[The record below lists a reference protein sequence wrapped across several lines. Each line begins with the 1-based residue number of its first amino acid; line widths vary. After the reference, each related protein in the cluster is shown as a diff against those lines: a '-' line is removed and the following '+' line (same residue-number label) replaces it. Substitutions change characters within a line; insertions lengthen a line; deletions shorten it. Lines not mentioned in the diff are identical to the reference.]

1 MTSDPLDKT
10 GVLPAG
16 DFIPDPSGSRGLQRL
31 YGEVESRAEGEA
43 PVLQQLSPEVLP
55 ELGPR
60 YQLIRKLG
68 QGGMGAVFLAVDQQ
82 SDTRVAIKTL
92 PTDIISDEYSLQR
105 FQKEIRLLSEV
116 NHTNIA
122 NLIDM
127 GRHGPTCFLVME
139 LVEGTDLKNVLER
152 AAALPERMALQIIR
166 EVCAGLEIAHHKGIV
181 HRDLKPANILLSA
194 LGVAGESPED
204 AVFAAVRSQVVP
216 AVKLTDFGL
225 ARHID
230 QGASL
235 QLTQT
240 SAMLGTPYYI
250 APEQCT
256 DSGELCPGTDVYAL
270 GITLFELLTGTTPF
284 NGDDPV
290 KLISMHCF
298 DDPPQLAKINS
309 EISEPTAQLVHR
321 AIQKNPDDRFV
332 DAGHLK
338 EEIDQILGGRVR
350 SNNVHPILPQTNGRL
365 FEAEWQWELDG
376 SHEDLWPLVSN
387 TERVNASVGLP
398 PVEYETRRDEQG
410 RKHRF
415 GSFRLGWTRLS
426 WEEHPFEWVEG
437 RRLSILREFEN
448 GPFRWFVS
456 QVELT
461 PKPQGGSRLSHRVKI
476 APRGWMGWLLA
487 YVEVNIKGRKPLDKV
502 YRRINEMVMG
512 RLQGG
517 AATDA
522 FTPPGKISSTSQN
535 RLNAIRQKLIQD
547 NVDTDSLQAL
557 LDFIIQAPPQEL
569 ARIRPRKLA
578 HRLALNENTFAA
590 TCLAACSAGLL
601 ELHWDILCPTCR
613 VAATV
618 KDTLKEIERHVHCES
633 CEHDFEVDLAKSV
646 ELIFRV
652 HPEVRQA
659 DLKTYC
665 LGGPEHAPHVV
676 AQVRLEANESLE
688 IDCHL
693 SPGAYV
699 VRGSQLPYTINLVA
713 DPSSGSNRTMLTL
726 DPSQASRRPIRILAG
741 RQVLLLSNQHAE
753 QLVIRLERSASQR
766 DAITAADAQ
775 RLPRFQELF
784 PGEKISRDRL
794 SNVSTCTL
802 LAFSV
807 TNILD
812 LFETLGDLQ
821 TCEQMEETF
830 GHFQRVV
837 QAHEGEV
844 IKESDD
850 KMVAKFPTAQLAMQ
864 AAGELHER
872 FANEDHSQAPQTQVA
887 VHRGVGMSTS
897 FNGKL
902 SFVGKSVTQLSRLL
916 ESADRR
922 SWVVSGDIAHD
933 QACLELLQASQRTLQ
948 KIDVAEGNTLY
959 EIQSR
964 NNSGP
969 A

>member
-10 GVLPAG
+10 GVLPASEFSPNAPG
-16 DFIPDPSGSRGLQRL
+16 SHRLPPVFPVQDSAEQAETTREQPQSSDRIP
-31 YGEVESRAEGEA
+31 Y
-43 PVLQQLSPEVLP
+43 
-55 ELGPR
+55 LGPR
-60 YQLIRKLG
+60 YEVLRKLG
-68 QGGMGAVFLAVDQQ
+68 QGGMGAVYLALDHE
-82 SDTRVAIKTL
+82 SNTRVAIKTL
-92 PTDIISDEYSLQR
+92 PTDIVSDEYSMQR

-116 NHTNIA
+116 NHTNVA
-122 NLIDM
+122 NLIDV
-127 GRHGPTCFLVME
+127 GRHDRNCFLVME
-139 LVEGTDLKNVLER
+139 LVEGTDLKHVVESYG
-152 AAALPERMALQIIR
+152 ALPERVALQIIR
-166 EVCAGLEIAHHKGIV
+166 EVCAGLEVAHRKGIV

-194 LGVAGESPED
+194 IGVEGESPED
-204 AVFAAVRSQVVP
+204 AVFAAVQSQIAP
-216 AVKLTDFGL
+216 AIKLTDFGL

-256 DSGELCPGTDVYAL
+256 DSGKLTPGTDIYSL
-270 GITLFELLTGTTPF
+270 GITLFELLTGSTPF
-284 NGDDPV
+284 VADDPV
-290 KLISMHCF
+290 KLITMHCF

-309 EISEPTAQLVHR
+309 EISERTAQLVHK
-321 AIQKNPDDRFV
+321 AIQKSPDDRFV
-332 DAGHLK
+332 DATHLK
-338 EEIDQILGGRVR
+338 EEIDQILSGGA
-350 SNNVHPILPQTNGRL
+350 SSSNVHPILPKTKGSL

-410 RKHRF
+410 QKHRF
-415 GSFRLGWTRLS
+415 GSFKLGWTRLS

-461 PKPQGGSRLSHRVKI
+461 PKPQGGCRLSHRVKI
-476 APRGWMGWLLA
+476 APRGLLGWVLA
-487 YVEVNIKGRKPLDKV
+487 YVEVTVKGRKPLDKV

-522 FTPPGKISSTSQN
+522 YSPPGKISTTSQK
-535 RLNAIRQKLIQD
+535 RLNAIREKLIED
-547 NVDTDSLQAL
+547 KVDTDCLQAL
-557 LDFIIQAPPQEL
+557 LDYIIQAPPQKL

-578 HRLALNENTFAA
+578 QRLDVPESTFAA

-613 VAATV
+613 VAASV
-618 KDTLKEIERHVHCES
+618 KDTLKEIDRHEHCES
-633 CEHDFEVDLAKSV
+633 CEHDFDVDLAKSV

-652 HPEVRQA
+652 HPEIRQA

-665 LGGPEHAPHVV
+665 IGGPEHAPHVV
-676 AQVRLEANESLE
+676 AQVRMEANESLE
-688 IDCHL
+688 LDCHL

-699 VRGSQLPYTINLVA
+699 IRGAQLPYTINLVA
-713 DPSSGSNRTMLTL
+713 DPATGTHRTMLML
-726 DPSQASRRPIRILAG
+726 DPSQHTQRPIRVLAG
-741 RQVLLLSNQHAE
+741 RQVLLLTNQHE
-753 QLVIRLERSASQR
+753 ENLVVRLERSASQR

-775 RLPRFQELF
+775 NLPRFQELF
-784 PGEKISRDRL
+784 PGETISRDRL

-802 LAFSV
+802 LAFAV

-821 TCEQMEETF
+821 TCERMRQTF
-830 GHFQRVV
+830 ERFQSVV

-850 KMVAKFPTAQLAMQ
+850 RMVAKFPTAQSAMH
-864 AAGELHER
+864 AAGELYES
-872 FANEDHSQAPQTQVA
+872 FQSEDYSHNPLTQIA
-887 VHRGVGMSTS
+887 VHRGIAMSTS
-897 FNGKL
+897 FNGKV
-902 SFVGKSVTQLSRLL
+902 SYVGKSVTQLSRLL
-916 ESADRR
+916 ESAPDRP
-922 SWVVSGDIAHD
+922 WIVSGDIAQD
-933 QACLELLQASQRTLQ
+933 ESCQDVLETSGRILRKTDAADGSL
-948 KIDVAEGNTLY
+948 IY
-959 EIQSR
+959 EIETG
-964 NNSGP
+964 NP
-969 A
+969 

>member
-10 GVLPAG
+10 GVLPASEFSPNAPG
-16 DFIPDPSGSRGLQRL
+16 SHGLPPVFQVQDSAEQAEPTREQPQSSDRIP
-31 YGEVESRAEGEA
+31 Y
-43 PVLQQLSPEVLP
+43 
-55 ELGPR
+55 LGPR
-60 YQLIRKLG
+60 YEVLSKLG
-68 QGGMGAVFLAVDQQ
+68 QGGMGAVYLALDHE
-82 SDTRVAIKTL
+82 SNTRVAIKTL
-92 PTDIISDEYSLQR
+92 PTDIVSDEYSMQR

-116 NHTNIA
+116 NHTNVA
-122 NLIDM
+122 NLIDV
-127 GRHGPTCFLVME
+127 GRHDRNCFLVME
-139 LVEGTDLKNVLER
+139 LVEGTDLKHVVESYG
-152 AAALPERMALQIIR
+152 ALPERVALQIIR
-166 EVCAGLEIAHHKGIV
+166 EVCAGLEVAHRKGIV

-194 LGVAGESPED
+194 IGVEGESPED
-204 AVFAAVRSQVVP
+204 AVFAAVQSQIAP
-216 AVKLTDFGL
+216 AIKLTDFGL

-256 DSGELCPGTDVYAL
+256 DSGKLTPGTDIYSL
-270 GITLFELLTGTTPF
+270 GITLFELLTGSTPF
-284 NGDDPV
+284 VADDPV
-290 KLISMHCF
+290 KLITMHCF

-309 EISEPTAQLVHR
+309 EISERTAQLVHK
-321 AIQKNPDDRFV
+321 AIQKSPDDRFV
-332 DAGHLK
+332 DATHLK
-338 EEIDQILGGRVR
+338 EEIDQILSGGA
-350 SNNVHPILPQTNGRL
+350 SSSNVHPILPKTKGSL

-410 RKHRF
+410 QKHRF
-415 GSFRLGWTRLS
+415 GSFKLGWTRLS

-461 PKPQGGSRLSHRVKI
+461 PKPQGGCRLSHRVKI
-476 APRGWMGWLLA
+476 APRGLLGWVLA
-487 YVEVNIKGRKPLDKV
+487 YVEVTVKGRKPLDKV

-522 FTPPGKISSTSQN
+522 YSPPGKISTTSQK
-535 RLNAIRQKLIQD
+535 RLNAIREKLIED
-547 NVDTDSLQAL
+547 KVDTDCLQAL
-557 LDFIIQAPPQEL
+557 LDYIIQAPPQEL

-578 HRLALNENTFAA
+578 QRLDVPESTFAA

-613 VAATV
+613 VAASV
-618 KDTLKEIERHVHCES
+618 KDTLKEIDRHEHCES
-633 CEHDFEVDLAKSV
+633 CEHDFDVDLAKSV

-652 HPEVRQA
+652 HPEIRQA

-665 LGGPEHAPHVV
+665 IGGPEHAPHVI
-676 AQVRLEANESLE
+676 AQVRMEANESLE
-688 IDCHL
+688 LDCHL

-699 VRGSQLPYTINLVA
+699 IRGAQLPYTINLVA
-713 DPSSGSNRTMLTL
+713 DPATGTHRTMLTL
-726 DPSQASRRPIRILAG
+726 DPSQHTQRPIRVLAG
-741 RQVLLLSNQHAE
+741 RQVLLLANQHE
-753 QLVIRLERSASQR
+753 ENLVVRLERSASQR

-775 RLPRFQELF
+775 NLPRFQELF
-784 PGEKISRDRL
+784 PGETISRDRL

-802 LAFSV
+802 LAFAV

-821 TCEQMEETF
+821 TCERMRQTF
-830 GHFQRVV
+830 ERFQSVV

-850 KMVAKFPTAQLAMQ
+850 RMVAKFPTAQSAMH
-864 AAGELHER
+864 AAGELYES
-872 FANEDHSQAPQTQVA
+872 FQSEDYSQNPLTQIA
-887 VHRGVGMSTS
+887 VHRGIAMSTS
-897 FNGKL
+897 FNGKV
-902 SFVGKSVTQLSRLL
+902 SYVGKSVTQLSRLL
-916 ESADRR
+916 ESAPDRP
-922 SWVVSGDIAHD
+922 WIVSGDIAQD
-933 QACLELLQASQRTLQ
+933 ESCQ
-948 KIDVAEGNTLY
+948 DVLKTSGRILRKTDAANGSLIY
-959 EIQSR
+959 EIETG
-964 NNSGP
+964 NP
-969 A
+969 

>member
-10 GVLPAG
+10 GVLPASEFSPNAPG
-16 DFIPDPSGSRGLQRL
+16 SHRLPPVFQVQDSAEQAETTREQPQSSDRIP
-31 YGEVESRAEGEA
+31 Y
-43 PVLQQLSPEVLP
+43 
-55 ELGPR
+55 LGPR
-60 YQLIRKLG
+60 YEVLRKLG
-68 QGGMGAVFLAVDQQ
+68 QGGMGAVYLALDHE
-82 SDTRVAIKTL
+82 SNTRVAIKTL
-92 PTDIISDEYSLQR
+92 PTDIVSDEYSMQR

-116 NHTNIA
+116 NHTNVA
-122 NLIDM
+122 NLIDV
-127 GRHGPTCFLVME
+127 GRHDRNCFLVME
-139 LVEGTDLKNVLER
+139 LVEGTDLKHVVESYG
-152 AAALPERMALQIIR
+152 ALPERVALQIIR
-166 EVCAGLEIAHHKGIV
+166 EVCAGLEVAHRKGIV

-194 LGVAGESPED
+194 IGVEGESPED
-204 AVFAAVRSQVVP
+204 AVFAAVQSQIAP
-216 AVKLTDFGL
+216 AIKLTDFGL

-256 DSGELCPGTDVYAL
+256 DSGKLTPGTDIYSL
-270 GITLFELLTGTTPF
+270 GITLFELLTGSTPF
-284 NGDDPV
+284 VADDPV
-290 KLISMHCF
+290 KLITMHCF
-298 DDPPQLAKINS
+298 DDPPQLAKIDS
-309 EISEPTAQLVHR
+309 EISERTAQLVHK
-321 AIQKNPDDRFV
+321 AIQKSPDDRFV
-332 DAGHLK
+332 DATHLK
-338 EEIDQILGGRVR
+338 EEIDQILSGGA
-350 SNNVHPILPQTNGRL
+350 SSSNVHPILPKTKGSL

-410 RKHRF
+410 QKHRF
-415 GSFRLGWTRLS
+415 GSFKLGWTRLS

-461 PKPQGGSRLSHRVKI
+461 PKPQGGCRLSHRVKI
-476 APRGWMGWLLA
+476 APRGLLGWVLA
-487 YVEVNIKGRKPLDKV
+487 YIEVTVKGRKPLDKV

-522 FTPPGKISSTSQN
+522 YSPPGKISTTSQK
-535 RLNAIRQKLIQD
+535 RLNAIREKLIED
-547 NVDTDSLQAL
+547 KVDTDCLQAL
-557 LDFIIQAPPQEL
+557 LDYIIQAPPQEL
-569 ARIRPRKLA
+569 ARIQPRKLA
-578 HRLALNENTFAA
+578 QRLDVPESTFAA

-613 VAATV
+613 VAASV
-618 KDTLKEIERHVHCES
+618 KDTLKEIDRHEHCES
-633 CEHDFEVDLAKSV
+633 CEHDFDVDLAKSV

-652 HPEVRQA
+652 HPEIRQA

-665 LGGPEHAPHVV
+665 IGGPEHAPHVV
-676 AQVRLEANESLE
+676 AQVRMEANESLE
-688 IDCHL
+688 LDCHL

-699 VRGSQLPYTINLVA
+699 IRGAQLPYTINLVA
-713 DPSSGSNRTMLTL
+713 DPATGTHRTMLTL
-726 DPSQASRRPIRILAG
+726 DPSQHTQRPIRVLAG
-741 RQVLLLSNQHAE
+741 RQVLLLTNQHE
-753 QLVIRLERSASQR
+753 ENLVVRLERSASQR

-775 RLPRFQELF
+775 NLPRFQELF
-784 PGEKISRDRL
+784 PGETISRDRL

-802 LAFSV
+802 LAFAV

-821 TCEQMEETF
+821 TCERMRQTF
-830 GHFQRVV
+830 ERFQSVV

-850 KMVAKFPTAQLAMQ
+850 RMVAKFPTAQSAMH
-864 AAGELHER
+864 AAGELYES
-872 FANEDHSQAPQTQVA
+872 FQSEDYSQNPLTQIA
-887 VHRGVGMSTS
+887 VHRGIAMSTS
-897 FNGKL
+897 FNGKV
-902 SFVGKSVTQLSRLL
+902 SYVGKSVTQLSRLL
-916 ESADRR
+916 ESAPDRP
-922 SWVVSGDIAHD
+922 WIVSGDIAQD
-933 QACLELLQASQRTLQ
+933 ESCQ
-948 KIDVAEGNTLY
+948 DVLKTSGRILRKTDAADGSLIY
-959 EIQSR
+959 EIETG
-964 NNSGP
+964 NP
-969 A
+969 